1 MKNLFKSALFVAL
14 ALVLCASSTRAALEI
29 GQAAP
34 DFSFTDLQ
42 GQSHRLSEYRGKTV
56 VLEWVNPECPFV
68 RKHYESGN
76 MPATQRAAIADGV
89 VWISI
94 NSGAAGEQGAYDI
107 PHTQAWLTQVKAAPT
122 EYIRDSSGKIGR
134 LYAAKTTPHLFIIT
148 KDGTLVYE
156 GAIDSIRSADRADIA
171 RATNYVNAALAAIK
185 SGRPVEKSA
194 TQPYGCSV
202 KY

>member
-1 MKNLFKSALFVAL
+1 MKNIFKSALFAAL
-14 ALVLCASSTRAALEI
+14 ALVLWAGSVRAALQP

-34 DFSFTDLQ
+34 DFSFIDLQ

-107 PHTQAWLTQVKAAPT
+107 SQTQAWLKKVNAAPT
-122 EYIRDSSGKIGR
+122 EYIRDGNGKIGR